1 LNTGVVAGLFTGI
14 QIGAVIFA
22 SQFLVDEMGVG
33 LFGLLRYAIALL
45 VLIPLFLIKPRT
57 LIDRDDWLIIALL
70 GIGQV
75 AVMAILLNTAV
86 LYTSGARVALVFAT
100 LPAVSFIIDKLRNN
114 TPANWRISVGITLTI
129 SSVVM
134 LVGYDV
140 ITDAFSVSDMI
151 GVTATFTATVVVAIC
166 SSWYKPYVK
175 RYGKVQISV
184 IAFGVSLI
192 PLAFF
197 AYLFPS
203 STPVASWSISAWW
216 LLVCIGLSSG
226 LGYLLWFHAVSTLS
240 ATTVTG
246 FLALSPIAA
255 AVLSLV
261 FSSSAFTPSLIA
273 SVFLVSLGI
282 GFFAYSNT
290 KEQPA
295 VCQNEKYNVQ

>member
-1 LNTGVVAGLFTGI
+1 MNTGVIAGLFTGI

-22 SQFLVDEMGVG
+22 SQFLVGEMGVG

-57 LIDRDDWLIIALL
+57 SIDRDDWIIIALL

-114 TPANWRISVGITLTI
+114 TPANWCISVGITLTI

-151 GVTATFTATVVVAIC
+151 GVIAAFAATVVVAIC

-175 RYGKVQISV
+175 RYGKIQISV

-203 STPVASWSISAWW
+203 STPVSSWPSSAWW
-216 LLVCIGLSSG
+216 LLVSIGLSSG

-246 FLALSPIAA
+246 FLALSPITA
-255 AVLSLV
+255 AVLALV

-282 GFFAYSNT
+282 GFFAYSNSKQQT
-290 KEQPA
+290 LIFQR
-295 VCQNEKYNVQ
+295 